1 MNPRLQQAKQML
13 ETPNCSMQTD
23 YGKFKVNS
31 QSDSKKCY
39 TVSRTG
45 HGLVCTCPDYTQT
58 KSDCK
63 HIKLILENMKKNLYD
78 SQEFRMMDRSNC
90 NICKFCSSG
99 NLIKKGFKNNKS
111 GKVQLFRCKD
121 CKRKFTANFGFE
133 NMRYSNTIITR
144 SLQMYYSGM
153 SVRDVADCLEQED
166 IKVSHMTIYRWIE
179 KYSRMTADYLKGLSL
194 EYLKLG
200 ELMKFT

>member
-1 MNPRLQQAKQML
+1 ML
-13 ETPNCSMQTD
+13 DSYLILKYD

-31 QSDSKKCY
+31 QSNSKKCY

-63 HIKLILENMKKNLYD
+63 HIKLILENMKKNQYD

-99 NLIKKGFKNNKS
+99 NIVKAGLKKNKTNTMQRFKC
-111 GKVQLFRCKD
+111 QD
-121 CKRKFTANFGFE
+121 CKKRFTTNFGFE
-133 NMRYSNTIITR
+133 NMRSNDTIITR

-153 SVRDVADCLEQED
+153 SVRDVADCFEQED
-166 IKVSHMTIYRWIE
+166 IKVSHVAIYKWI
-179 KYSRMTADYLKGLSL
+179 
-194 EYLKLG
+194 
-200 ELMKFT
+200 